1 MRAAT
6 TFVSLG
12 LCPCFNVSN
21 ISQLAVCH
29 CVPVSLWVMCG
40 CWLHVAVWLW
50 GWIEQVSMGEQYL
63 SPPPFDLA
71 GSHADSSVSQ
81 PLVFVLSPGSDPMAA
96 LLYFADTVKKKVDS
110 ISLGQGQASPY
121 GKLIVLLWGGGETP
135 LPLLLMPLH
144 KHLPMTV
151 HSPQSA
157 SHRAFCDLVYADGP
171 APVSVL
177 TLVPVSPRAPSPTP

>member
-1 MRAAT
+1 
-6 TFVSLG
+6 
-12 LCPCFNVSN
+12 
-21 ISQLAVCH
+21 
-29 CVPVSLWVMCG
+29 MCG
-40 CWLHVAVWLW
+40 CGCVAVWLW

-121 GKLIVLLWGGGETP
+121 GELIMSLLCCFAVSHSHAATPPPQHTHTSAHSLSPSPTVTPCACFLVVRVLVLVLML
-135 LPLLLMPLH
+135 LPVAV
-144 KHLPMTV
+144 PM
-151 HSPQSA
+151 
-157 SHRAFCDLVYADGP
+157 
-171 APVSVL
+171 
-177 TLVPVSPRAPSPTP
+177 SPRAPSPTP